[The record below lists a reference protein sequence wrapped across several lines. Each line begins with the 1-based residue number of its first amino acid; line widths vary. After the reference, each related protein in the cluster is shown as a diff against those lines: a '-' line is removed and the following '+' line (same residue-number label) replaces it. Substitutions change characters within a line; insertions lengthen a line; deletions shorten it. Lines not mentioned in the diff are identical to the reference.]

1 MSLGK
6 ARERQK
12 ALREANKRAR
22 RPERDDVARVAL
34 FWLISGAIKK
44 GRLAALERLQDKI
57 VAMLVD
63 QGFDEREA
71 DLVFDDLVAKY
82 RSGVSPFRRKVHLL
96 HPDDPDEEA

>member
-1 MSLGK
+1 MSLSK

-34 FWLISGAIKK
+34 FWLISGAVKK
-44 GRLAALERLQDKI
+44 GRLAELERLQDKI

-63 QGFDEREA
+63 QGFDQRES

-82 RSGVSPFRRKVHLL
+82 RSGVSPFRRKIHLRQP
-96 HPDDPDEEA
+96 HDPDEDE